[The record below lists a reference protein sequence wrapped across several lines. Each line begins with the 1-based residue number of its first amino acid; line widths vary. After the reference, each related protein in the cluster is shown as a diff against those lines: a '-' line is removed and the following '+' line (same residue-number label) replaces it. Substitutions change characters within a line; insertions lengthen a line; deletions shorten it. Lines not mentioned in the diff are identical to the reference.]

1 MYHFSLIEKT
11 GKQYQVP
18 RIPKRRSQLQV
29 LPEVAPES
37 YNRSYQKVFT
47 KKMEG
52 GEAPK
57 KVKRANGVR
66 YLEKRKTA
74 KIKRSRRRKMR
85 ENTGP
90 RLPVPHPP
98 PRRAPYGASEANAE
112 NRLGVT
118 KESKDRQDKIA
129 GAAASPTVDGKVPE
143 TGAFG
148 GESFQQQGSMGRSA
162 SGNKD
167 SIMQVVVF
175 GRASRTRKAL
185 AREALFIR
193 IRKNCKGER
202 LHWAE
207 EKEDDGSKIL
217 EQEEP
222 TTYKRVHYMV

>member
-66 YLEKRKTA
+66 YLEQRKTA

-129 GAAASPTVDGKVPE
+129 GATAAPIMAEEAPRMGASSGGSSQQQGLPE
-143 TGAFG
+143 TGASSG
-148 GESFQQQGSMGRSA
+148 GSSKQQCLLGTGASYRESF
-162 SGNKD
+162 
-167 SIMQVVVF
+167 
-175 GRASRTRKAL
+175 
-185 AREALFIR
+185 
-193 IRKNCKGER
+193 
-202 LHWAE
+202 
-207 EKEDDGSKIL
+207 
-217 EQEEP
+217 
-222 TTYKRVHYMV
+222 